1 MSKKHKKLTKI
12 NDILYW
18 VSSQLSLWC
27 VLPLLST
34 LGAEF
39 MIPNN
44 TVKVNDGSF
53 TLMWLRLRP
62 SEFLVTFSVIVSIM
76 FNHFRN
82 MFLSVRT
89 VRKIKER
96 PEELLYKKL
105 LFVYLI
111 VMGLLVFLYN
121 DVKIHTI
128 PMSVV
133 CLTVHTFYITLLII
147 IKPYKQALRIHS
159 VTLYFNQFLYF
170 VFLVVINL
178 INLIDVI
185 DDFLVLCF
193 GYFVI
198 GCVYLL
204 ILLTVVRLYYEI
216 RYGEGLEKTI
226 QAEKQQQ

>member
-1 MSKKHKKLTKI
+1 M
-12 NDILYW
+12 
-18 VSSQLSLWC
+18 
-27 VLPLLST
+27 
-34 LGAEF
+34 
-39 MIPNN
+39 
-44 TVKVNDGSF
+44 
-53 TLMWLRLRP
+53 
-62 SEFLVTFSVIVSIM
+62 SVI
-76 FNHFRN
+76 
-82 MFLSVRT
+82 
-89 VRKIKER
+89 
-96 PEELLYKKL
+96 
-105 LFVYLI
+105 
-111 VMGLLVFLYN
+111 
-121 DVKIHTI
+121 
-128 PMSVV
+128 

-204 ILLTVVRLYYEI
+204 ILLTVIRLYYEI